1 MCIRDSLGCD
11 GVLRVVCWD
20 LGISTMVLH
29 HIIGGNMT
37 LYGRGFL
44 WVMSMMGSPNSR
56 VDVGASE
63 DDGVMLDC

>member
-1 MCIRDSLGCD
+1 
-11 GVLRVVCWD
+11 
-20 LGISTMVLH
+20 MVLH

-56 VDVGASE
+56 VDGGASE